1 MPPPKGV
8 GVVAVEC
15 NGYNANRGTGWVSL
29 SNSEAAKPHVVEFEP
44 NRTGLHVVEVSE
56 QTSKIKKIS
65 GQRASERA
73 SERTSKRTSKRTAED
88 EADSYF
94 SHTATTT
101 NAPTIE

>member
-65 GQRASERA
+65 GERASERA
-73 SERTSKRTSKRTAED
+73 NKQANKQANSRR
-88 EADSYF
+88 
-94 SHTATTT
+94 
-101 NAPTIE
+101 

>member
-73 SERTSKRTSKRTAED
+73 SEQASEQASKQQKMKQTPTSLTLPPLPMHQPSNE
-88 EADSYF
+88 
-94 SHTATTT
+94 
-101 NAPTIE
+101 